1 MEYGDYQ
8 LRYAAG
14 MYWLLNTKQRG
25 LHYIR
30 PLSLNECGAHL
41 WQMLS
46 AGADKPELVNSLCAE
61 YGLERA
67 EALSDVED
75 FIKQLNAYCA
85 GPIDSGI
92 KF

>member
-14 MYWLLNTKQRG
+14 MYWLLNTKQQG
-25 LHYIR
+25 LHYVR
-30 PLSLNECGAHL
+30 PIPLNECGAHL

-46 AGADKPELVNSLCAE
+46 EGADQMEIVNRLCGE

-67 EALSDVED
+67 EALRDVES
-75 FIKQLNAYCA
+75 FIAQLHACCA
-85 GPIDSGI
+85 AN
-92 KF
+92 

>member
-1 MEYGDYQ
+1 MQYGDYQ

-41 WQMLS
+41 WRLLS
-46 AGADKPELVNSLCAE
+46 AGADKAELVNSLCAQ
-61 YGLERA
+61 YGLERS
-67 EALSDVED
+67 EALRDVEG
-75 FIKQLNAYCA
+75 FLEQLDACCA
-85 GPIDSGI
+85 AN
-92 KF
+92 

>member
-25 LHYIR
+25 FNYIK

-46 AGADKPELVNSLCAE
+46 EGADNTEIVNRLCEE
-61 YGLERA
+61 YGLERGD
-67 EALSDVED
+67 ALRDVED
-75 FIKQLNAYCA
+75 FLKQLNAYCTA
-85 GPIDSGI
+85 N
-92 KF
+92 